1 MYIYIYIYSIPI
13 FGDVKPKHE
22 LTSQLGSWFIPV
34 VVYYSIPI
42 AEESLII
49 CKHSARASHGV
60 LSSTMEDAGLFSG
73 EVCQLLEDIWLVVSN
88 ICYFPIIYGIILP
101 ID

>member
-1 MYIYIYIYSIPI
+1 MYMYTYIHSIPI

-22 LTSQLGSWFIPV
+22 LTTELGSWFIPV

-60 LSSTMEDAGLFSG
+60 LSTTLEEGGLF
-73 EVCQLLEDIWLVVSN
+73 
-88 ICYFPIIYGIILP
+88 FR
-101 ID
+101 